1 MDDRGANIDLLF
13 RNGLKDY
20 EVLPPQEV
28 WDVVRPAIKTRRSMV
43 ILRAAALLTALVS
56 ISFIA
61 YMLSRTSVIAPGN
74 EISEFIIGITD
85 PVRVPSIENV
95 TEQQDAGMIA
105 LAVPVVSTPEE
116 QVSSISREDAIL
128 FPEVANTDGLYIP
141 VRGRSMSQLGIIS
154 STKNSMEVPEV
165 SVPEFYPE
173 TQQPA
178 KERWSVSAMASPTYY
193 SRMGSG
199 SDELINQIMSSE
211 QPVLTYSGGFALSYK
226 ISKRFSIQTGFYYAS
241 AGKEIEGVNSFSG
254 FDKYLDSKGS
264 HNFAVLTSSGPVF
277 TSNADVFLLADGSR
291 ERMLSNNYTID
302 VFDPKKAS
310 LRYIDNSIIQS
321 FSYLQMP
328 VMLRYK
334 FIDKTLDFN
343 LVGGLSS
350 DLLIGNTAFARE
362 GSDKIP
368 IGTTKGLNSLIFS
381 SSLGMGME
389 YNFSGKISLNFE
401 PTLRYFLS
409 PFGNSAG
416 QQIHPYSFGVFSGF
430 SFRF

>member
-1 MDDRGANIDLLF
+1 
-13 RNGLKDY
+13 
-20 EVLPPQEV
+20 
-28 WDVVRPAIKTRRSMV
+28 
-43 ILRAAALLTALVS
+43 
-56 ISFIA
+56 
-61 YMLSRTSVIAPGN
+61 
-74 EISEFIIGITD
+74 
-85 PVRVPSIENV
+85 
-95 TEQQDAGMIA
+95 
-105 LAVPVVSTPEE
+105 
-116 QVSSISREDAIL
+116 
-128 FPEVANTDGLYIP
+128 
-141 VRGRSMSQLGIIS
+141 
-154 STKNSMEVPEV
+154 
-165 SVPEFYPE
+165 
-173 TQQPA
+173 
-178 KERWSVSAMASPTYY
+178 MASPTYY

-199 SDELINQIMSSE
+199 SDELVNQIMSSE
-211 QPVLTYSGGFALSYK
+211 QSVLTYSGGFALSYK

-241 AGKEIEGVNSFSG
+241 AGKEIEGVNSFAG

-264 HNFAVLTSSGPVF
+264 HTFEVLTSSGPVF

-291 ERMLSNNYTID
+291 ERVLSQYTID

-343 LVGGLSS
+343 LIGGVSS
-350 DLLIGNTAFARE
+350 DLLIGNTAYARE
-362 GSDKIP
+362 GGDKIP
-368 IGTTKGLNSLIFS
+368 LGTTIGLNSLIFS

-389 YNFSGKISLNFE
+389 YNFSEKISLNLE
-401 PTLRYFLS
+401 PTIRYFLR

>member
-1 MDDRGANIDLLF
+1 MDDHGANIDLLF

-20 EVLPPQEV
+20 EVLPPHEV
-28 WDVVRPAIKTRRSMV
+28 WDGVRPAIKTRRSMV
-43 ILRAAALLTALVS
+43 LLRAAALLTALVS
-56 ISFIA
+56 LSFFA
-61 YMLSRTSVIAPGN
+61 YMLSRTSVIDPGN
-74 EISEFIIGITD
+74 EISEFIIGIPD
-85 PVRVPSIENV
+85 PVLLPSVENV
-95 TEQQDAGMIA
+95 TAQQDAGMIA

-116 QVSSISREDAIL
+116 QVSTISQEDAIL
-128 FPEVANTDGLYIP
+128 FPEAAIIDGLYIP
-141 VRGRSMSQLGIIS
+141 VYGRSIHQQGIIS
-154 STKNSMEVPEV
+154 SSENSMEVPEV
-165 SVPEFYPE
+165 IIPEFYPE
-173 TQQPA
+173 IQQPA

-199 SDELINQIMSSE
+199 SDELVNQIMSSE
-211 QPVLTYSGGFALSYK
+211 QSVLTYSGGFALSYK

-254 FDKYLDSKGS
+254 FDKYLDAKGS

-277 TSNADVFLLADGSR
+277 TSNADVFLLADGSKDR
-291 ERMLSNNYTID
+291 VLSQYTID

-343 LVGGLSS
+343 LIGGVSS
-350 DLLIGNTAFARE
+350 DLLIGNSAYARE
-362 GSDKIP
+362 GGDKIP
-368 IGTTKGLNSLIFS
+368 LGTTIGLNSLIFS

-389 YNFSGKISLNFE
+389 YNFSEKISLNLE
-401 PTLRYFLS
+401 PTLRYFLR